1 MNDGEN
7 FGRNEL
13 TKLAQLIN
21 LELLSLNLNYQV
33 MKPQH
38 TALVLIG
45 YQNDYFSST
54 GILHGVIEESSKV
67 TNVLANTVHLINC
80 LAPTSTLIVTTPI
93 FFTPGYEELIDP
105 VGILKTIKDVGAF
118 QAGTPGSETIQELQP
133 FKDRILEVPG
143 KRGFNAF
150 INTNLH
156 EILKRREITNI
167 VLAGA
172 VTSICIDSTGR
183 AAHEKGYH
191 VTILSDCTSA
201 RTVLEQ
207 GFYCSGIFPLYAE
220 VVTHLELLERMEMH
234 SLV

>member
-1 MNDGEN
+1 
-7 FGRNEL
+7 
-13 TKLAQLIN
+13 
-21 LELLSLNLNYQV
+21 

-45 YQNDYFSST
+45 YQNDYFSPT

-67 TNVLANTVHLINC
+67 TNVLVNTVHLIQC
-80 LAPTSTLIVTTPI
+80 LAPTPALIVTTPI
-93 FFTPGYEELIDP
+93 FFTPNYEELIDP
-105 VGILKTIKDVGAF
+105 IGILKTIKEVGAF
-118 QAGTPGSETIQELQP
+118 QAGTPGSETIKELEP

-150 INTNLH
+150 INTNLD
-156 EILKRREITNI
+156 EILKQQGVTNI

-207 GFYCSGIFPLYAE
+207 EFYCSGIFPLYAE
-220 VVTHLELLERMEMH
+220 VVAHSELLERMELH